1 MQKDKQ
7 LFMLLIEVE
16 DNLAKVISK
25 LRAYSPNKKDT
36 PTGNIKHLYY
46 IATRT
51 NAVCNEYGSS
61 IFGYY
66 NYHKLEEDITK
77 KEVAKH
83 IKAISNAK
91 NNVYRGIISL
101 REDDAI
107 RLGFDNRKNWEMMLK
122 KNIQEIAKVVNIPFS
137 RLEYVGVFHLKKG
150 NPHLHYMFWDR
161 EQKINKCYISE
172 YQQNKIRDIITKG
185 IYQEELEE
193 LYKERDNIKQ
203 DLKDRDLIEE
213 MKTIN
218 ISNCNS
224 KIPYQKMKNKD
235 RKMLISEFK
244 RISKLLPKTRKISLC
259 FFR

>member
-1 MQKDKQ
+1 MT
-7 LFMLLIEVE
+7 
-16 DNLAKVISK
+16 KVISK

-51 NAVCNEYGSS
+51 NAVTNEYGSS

-66 NYHKLEEDITK
+66 NYKNLQPDIQK
-77 KEVAKH
+77 KEVARY
-83 IKAISNAK
+83 IKSISKAK

-107 RLGFDNRKNWEMMLK
+107 RLGYDNRKKWEIMIK
-122 KNIQEIAKVVNIPFS
+122 KNIQEIANVVNIPFS
-137 RLEYVGVFHLKKG
+137 RLEYCGVVHLKKG

-161 EQKINKCYISE
+161 SQKINRCYIST

-185 IYQEELEE
+185 IYNEELQE
-193 LYKERDNIKQ
+193 LYKERDTIKN
-203 DLKDRDLIEE
+203 DLKNRDLVEE
-213 MKTIN
+213 MKAIN
-218 ISNCNS
+218 IENCDS
-224 KIPYQKMKNKD
+224 KIPHTKIKNKD
-235 RKMLISEFK
+235 RKYLIAEFK
-244 RISKLLPKTRKISLC
+244 RISKLLPKKRQTCLC